1 MTVWTSAM
9 KTIMLGYQE
18 LHDNDGIA
26 LWYCFLQHFAGT
38 IIENLIEV
46 YYQLSE
52 SKLHLH
58 LFQDNILKFT
68 NAVRAPIRH
77 ILKANEQPSFQHFL
91 TIFHSCLDASNEE
104 FCSYVMTL
112 YSGYRAGGPTK
123 SISILDLL
131 DKFDVEYTRINNLS
145 RWTKRENP
153 QILALTATISNLQS
167 KLSNIPNNM
176 APFKP

>member
-1 MTVWTSAM
+1 MTFWTSAM

-38 IIENLIEV
+38 IIENLIEA

-104 FCSYVMTL
+104 FFSYVMTL
-112 YSGYRAGGPTK
+112 YSGYELVVLLKVFPSLTFLTSLMLNTLASIISVDGPSVK
-123 SISILDLL
+123 ILR
-131 DKFDVEYTRINNLS
+131 F
-145 RWTKRENP
+145 
-153 QILALTATISNLQS
+153 
-167 KLSNIPNNM
+167 
-176 APFKP
+176 

>member
-104 FCSYVMTL
+104 FFSYVMTL
-112 YSGYRAGGPTK
+112 YSGYELVVLLKVFPSLTFLTSLMLNTLASIISVDGPSVK
-123 SISILDLL
+123 ILR
-131 DKFDVEYTRINNLS
+131 F
-145 RWTKRENP
+145 
-153 QILALTATISNLQS
+153 
-167 KLSNIPNNM
+167 
-176 APFKP
+176 

>member
-26 LWYCFLQHFAGT
+26 LWYVFLQHFAGT
-38 IIENLIEV
+38 IIENLIEA

-68 NAVRAPIRH
+68 NAVRAPIHH

-104 FCSYVMTL
+104 FFSYVMTL
-112 YSGYRAGGPTK
+112 YSGYELVVLLKVFPSLTFLTSLMLNTLASIISVDGPSVK
-123 SISILDLL
+123 ILR
-131 DKFDVEYTRINNLS
+131 F
-145 RWTKRENP
+145 
-153 QILALTATISNLQS
+153 
-167 KLSNIPNNM
+167 
-176 APFKP
+176 